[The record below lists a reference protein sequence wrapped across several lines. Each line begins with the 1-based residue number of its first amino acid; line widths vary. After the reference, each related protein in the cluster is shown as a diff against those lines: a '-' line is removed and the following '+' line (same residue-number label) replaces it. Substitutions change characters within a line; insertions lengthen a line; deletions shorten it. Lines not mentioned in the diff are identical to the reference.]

1 MKRDEVLAEALKTLR
16 AGGTILYP
24 TDTVWGLGCDAT
36 NPEAVAKIYAIKRRS
51 EAKSLVL
58 LAADLDM
65 VAKYVRQVP
74 SMAVDLVEVNDKPM
88 TIIYPDAQAG
98 VEGEP
103 GDRWHLAWNAVA
115 EDGSVGMRI
124 PLFDFCKDLA
134 FKLGRPVV
142 STSANISGE
151 PTPARF
157 SEIPQRNPAGD
168 QGRRRFRRPALH
180 RHRLHRQGLPD
191 HQGGH
196 GWRDRDHSDVMELFY
211 AYEADGRSCRLDA
224 DESGHCVRVL
234 RHRAGD
240 EIHVIDGLG
249 TMYRC
254 RLTDDSPKG
263 AEAEVLEAFPGWGG
277 HPYRLTVACCP
288 TKNNDRFEW
297 FVEKATEVG
306 VDRIVP
312 TIGERS
318 ERKVYKTDRA
328 LRISLSATKQSLK
341 ARIPEIAEPIF
352 VKDFICH
359 SEPAEQAKESL
370 KLIAYCFEG
379 DTKRISIQ
387 EALKAYEGKDITI
400 LIGPEGDF
408 SPEEA
413 RLAVEHGYIPVHL
426 GASRLRT
433 ETAAV
438 LAATAVYLSY

>member
-1 MKRDEVLAEALKTLR
+1 
-16 AGGTILYP
+16 
-24 TDTVWGLGCDAT
+24 
-36 NPEAVAKIYAIKRRS
+36 
-51 EAKSLVL
+51 
-58 LAADLDM
+58 
-65 VAKYVRQVP
+65 
-74 SMAVDLVEVNDKPM
+74 
-88 TIIYPDAQAG
+88 
-98 VEGEP
+98 
-103 GDRWHLAWNAVA
+103 
-115 EDGSVGMRI
+115 
-124 PLFDFCKDLA
+124 
-134 FKLGRPVV
+134 
-142 STSANISGE
+142 
-151 PTPARF
+151 
-157 SEIPQRNPAGD
+157 
-168 QGRRRFRRPALH
+168 
-180 RHRLHRQGLPD
+180 
-191 HQGGH
+191 
-196 GWRDRDHSDVMELFY
+196 MELFY
-211 AYEADGRSCRLDA
+211 AYEADGRFCRLDA
-224 DESGHCVRVL
+224 DESGHCCRVL

-249 TMYRC
+249 TMFRC
-254 RLTDDSPKG
+254 RLTDDNPKG

-297 FVEKATEVG
+297 FVEKATEIG

-328 LRISLSATKQSLK
+328 LRIALSATKQSLK
-341 ARIPEIAEPIF
+341 SRIPEITEPVS
-352 VKDFICH
+352 VKDFIQISPLASLGRNDNPPCHSEPAEPSCH

-379 DTKRISIQ
+379 DTMRISIQ
-387 EALKAYEGKDITI
+387 EALKTYEGNDITI

-438 LAATAVYLSY
+438 LAAAAVYLHFE

>member
-1 MKRDEVLAEALKTLR
+1 
-16 AGGTILYP
+16 
-24 TDTVWGLGCDAT
+24 
-36 NPEAVAKIYAIKRRS
+36 
-51 EAKSLVL
+51 
-58 LAADLDM
+58 
-65 VAKYVRQVP
+65 
-74 SMAVDLVEVNDKPM
+74 
-88 TIIYPDAQAG
+88 
-98 VEGEP
+98 
-103 GDRWHLAWNAVA
+103 
-115 EDGSVGMRI
+115 
-124 PLFDFCKDLA
+124 
-134 FKLGRPVV
+134 
-142 STSANISGE
+142 
-151 PTPARF
+151 
-157 SEIPQRNPAGD
+157 
-168 QGRRRFRRPALH
+168 
-180 RHRLHRQGLPD
+180 
-191 HQGGH
+191 
-196 GWRDRDHSDVMELFY
+196 MELFY
-211 AYEADGRSCRLDA
+211 AYDSDSRICRLDA
-224 DESGHCVRVL
+224 DESGHCCRVL
-234 RHRAGD
+234 RHRVGD
-240 EIHVIDGLG
+240 EVNVIDGLG

-254 RLTDDSPKG
+254 RLVDDNPKG

-328 LRISLSATKQSLK
+328 LRIALSATKQSLK
-341 ARIPEIAEPIF
+341 ARIPEIAEPVS
-352 VKDFICH
+352 VKDFIQISPLASLGRNDSTPCH
-359 SEPAEQAKESL
+359 FERSPEGGVEKSL

-438 LAATAVYLSY
+438 LAATAVYLHFE

>member
-1 MKRDEVLAEALKTLR
+1 
-16 AGGTILYP
+16 
-24 TDTVWGLGCDAT
+24 
-36 NPEAVAKIYAIKRRS
+36 
-51 EAKSLVL
+51 
-58 LAADLDM
+58 
-65 VAKYVRQVP
+65 
-74 SMAVDLVEVNDKPM
+74 
-88 TIIYPDAQAG
+88 
-98 VEGEP
+98 
-103 GDRWHLAWNAVA
+103 
-115 EDGSVGMRI
+115 
-124 PLFDFCKDLA
+124 
-134 FKLGRPVV
+134 
-142 STSANISGE
+142 
-151 PTPARF
+151 
-157 SEIPQRNPAGD
+157 
-168 QGRRRFRRPALH
+168 
-180 RHRLHRQGLPD
+180 
-191 HQGGH
+191 
-196 GWRDRDHSDVMELFY
+196 MELFY
-211 AYEADGRSCRLDA
+211 AFEADGKLCRLDS

-249 TMYRC
+249 TMYCC
-254 RLTDDSPKG
+254 RLADDNPKG

-312 TIGERS
+312 LIGDRS

-328 LRISLSATKQSLK
+328 SRIALSATKQSLK
-341 ARIPEIAEPIF
+341 SRLPEIAEPVS

-359 SEPAEQAKESL
+359 SGLAPESL

-379 DTKRISIQ
+379 DTRRISIQ
-387 EALKAYEGKDITI
+387 EALRAYDGNDITV

-413 RLAVEHGYIPVHL
+413 RLAIDHGYVPVHL

-438 LAATAVYLSY
+438 LAAAAVYLAYE